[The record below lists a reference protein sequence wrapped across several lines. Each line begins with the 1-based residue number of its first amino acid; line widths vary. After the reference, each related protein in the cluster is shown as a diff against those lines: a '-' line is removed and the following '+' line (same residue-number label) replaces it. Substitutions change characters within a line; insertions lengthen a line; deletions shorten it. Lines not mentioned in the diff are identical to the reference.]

1 MAMDAFHS
9 GGIASSE
16 RGAKSVD
23 RFTRLKNMLDMPK
36 KLRDEATLAT
46 VSGKVTDIK
55 KDPVGQNVF
64 IAGIK
69 HFIPARLVKDDLQV
83 GHEVKRGAQI
93 SEGYVNPRTFLAAT
107 KDIHATQNHLVKEM
121 HEGLY
126 DKEGVRRRN
135 VEVVVRA
142 LTNLT
147 RIKEPGSSDHSHGDV
162 APRAVVEDYNRNL
175 GKNDRPITHE
185 PVLFGI
191 KQVPAK
197 ASSDWMSRLNYR
209 ELHSAIQQGASLGQK
224 AELHGSHP
232 IPGIA
237 RGSEF
242 GLPPPDVKAKKP
254 YVY

>member
-1 MAMDAFHS
+1 
-9 GGIASSE
+9 
-16 RGAKSVD
+16 
-23 RFTRLKNMLDMPK
+23 
-36 KLRDEATLAT
+36 
-46 VSGKVTDIK
+46 
-55 KDPVGQNVF
+55 
-64 IAGIK
+64 
-69 HFIPARLVKDDLQV
+69 
-83 GHEVKRGAQI
+83 
-93 SEGYVNPRTFLAAT
+93 
-107 KDIHATQNHLVKEM
+107 
-121 HEGLY
+121 
-126 DKEGVRRRN
+126 
-135 VEVVVRA
+135 
-142 LTNLT
+142 
-147 RIKEPGSSDHSHGDV
+147 
-162 APRAVVEDYNRNL
+162 VVEDYNRNL